1 MSQGIF
7 FPDSWKFSSVVLV
20 FKNTGERCI
29 VANHHSVSLLSV
41 VSKVFEKLVNN
52 KLLDHLEKYGL
63 LFYFQYGFRSSRST
77 ADLLTIASDRIA
89 RVLNR
94 SGATQAVA
102 LDISKTFEGS
112 GMLVFFTNKNLIE
125 LQFRYLALFCL
136 FSHPRDWQL
145 RVVLDGTSSRE
156 YLVDAGVLQVFHIY

>member
-1 MSQGIF
+1 M
-7 FPDSWKFSSVVLV
+7 
-20 FKNTGERCI
+20 FKNTGERCM

-136 FSHPRDWQL
+136 FSDPRD
-145 RVVLDGTSSRE
+145 
-156 YLVDAGVLQVFHIY
+156 